1 MLKFSR
7 WFALAVFLI
16 AACDGV
22 AISYWRS
29 TSIDVLPSL
38 MLAVLIGLPFGIF
51 FVIFGLNRLKLY
63 YKDKAENPV
72 APLNAELPQN
82 SSLNHLPQQGEGKWM
97 NILKTSV
104 VTAFGESTDQI
115 IRGMQNS
122 SASADPILRFNK
134 VYPYLSLRAKYLPLS
149 NTASTNITDRSYR
162 IDLIIEQ
169 LLEPMIVALVSISL
183 RAVNE
188 IALLHPTNTNQVTLH
203 HEWLGVLAKESSHQD
218 QPVSIPFSL
227 HTVLLLPQHISADDQ
242 QELLLSL
249 KSFLKT
255 SDINDEHH
263 AITYLLIAVSDYEDC
278 LNTIENLFCQHL
290 KHNHEKDPQLLLM
303 VGADSWIDQQFLNQL
318 LNINKNAVSPSE
330 GGFAILLAD
339 QNPIFSGLAPI
350 ARLTAPIPF
359 NRDKPVSEHGA
370 IQADGLIESI
380 DYLQQTYGIT
390 LNHFMSDD
398 RFILVD
404 HQPNQHKNLSELMLL
419 ANHSNIEP
427 EKLIAIGAIFNDTN
441 AMTSGVSLALA
452 LSHAAESEQVVGVIN
467 NGGDIVRASWF
478 AAPVIKAERT
488 VQPVEESETA

>member
-1 MLKFSR
+1 MLKFIR

-249 KSFLKT
+249 KSFLK
-255 SDINDEHH
+255 SKPPALPPLSLERQQLINPRMRM
-263 AITYLLIAVSDYEDC
+263 C
-278 LNTIENLFCQHL
+278 
-290 KHNHEKDPQLLLM
+290 
-303 VGADSWIDQQFLNQL
+303 
-318 LNINKNAVSPSE
+318 
-330 GGFAILLAD
+330 
-339 QNPIFSGLAPI
+339 
-350 ARLTAPIPF
+350 R
-359 NRDKPVSEHGA
+359 
-370 IQADGLIESI
+370 
-380 DYLQQTYGIT
+380 
-390 LNHFMSDD
+390 
-398 RFILVD
+398 
-404 HQPNQHKNLSELMLL
+404 
-419 ANHSNIEP
+419 
-427 EKLIAIGAIFNDTN
+427 
-441 AMTSGVSLALA
+441 
-452 LSHAAESEQVVGVIN
+452 
-467 NGGDIVRASWF
+467 
-478 AAPVIKAERT
+478 
-488 VQPVEESETA
+488 